1 MYLRPNTR
9 TKDELSSPAL
19 AVRELETYTGMRL
32 VVRGM
37 LALSGALLVAAL
49 AFLPLTWLV
58 LLAGG
63 GTAALLLIRWPWL
76 IWLPAAALVP
86 FASAQRLGPAT
97 ATDLLLAGGVALW
110 FVDGARRRTL
120 PLRWS
125 PVAALA
131 MLYAVLLF
139 GSTFFAVDL
148 GEGVREVIKWFE
160 LPVILL
166 VVPAMLTV
174 RRGQWVAAALVVA
187 AVAQAALGLYQF
199 IFRIG
204 PEYFVIMGRFM
215 RASGS
220 FDQPNPFGGFLGLA
234 LPVALSLA
242 LWAGDRVVRGGDGGR
257 VAAGLWLGFYAAA
270 TAIITAGLLASW
282 SRGAWLGAAAG
293 VLVVLV
299 MRSRRAAILSAVAAL
314 ALGVVVLLGAFTP
327 DALPQPVVERVQ
339 DIPAYFGL
347 TDVLSQP
354 VTDENFSVVERI
366 AHWVAAQRMW
376 AQSPWFG
383 VGPGNYAAV
392 YPSVRLPQ
400 WEEALGH
407 AHNIY
412 LNVLGESGLV
422 GLAAYVALWL
432 TVIVFLWQRAQAARQ
447 AGTADGRWLAAVA
460 IGGLGLVFHLSVHNL
475 VDNLFVRGMVV
486 YIGLW
491 LALVQIDHTG
501 VEN

>member
-1 MYLRPNTR
+1 MAGR
-9 TKDELSSPAL
+9 
-19 AVRELETYTGMRL
+19 GQRL
-32 VVRGM
+32 VRQGM
-37 LALSGALLVAAL
+37 LWLGSAALVALL
-49 AFLPLTWLV
+49 AFLPMTWLALVAGAVTAAV
-58 LLAGG
+58 LLV
-63 GTAALLLIRWPWL
+63 RWPWL
-76 IWLPAAALVP
+76 IWLPLAALVP
-86 FASAQRLGPAT
+86 FASAQRIGPAT
-97 ATDLLLAGGVALW
+97 LTDLLLAAGIALW

-120 PLRWS
+120 PLRWT

-131 MLYAVLLF
+131 VLYAALQFV
-139 GSTFFAVDL
+139 STFFAVDL
-148 GEGVREVIKWFE
+148 GEGLVEVVKWLE
-160 LPVILL
+160 LPAILL
-166 VVPAMLTV
+166 VVPVMLTV
-174 RRGQWVAAALVVA
+174 RRGQWVAAALVSA
-187 AVAQAALGLYQF
+187 AVAQAILGLYQF

-204 PEYFVIMGRFM
+204 PDYFVILGRFM
-215 RASGS
+215 RASGT

-242 LWAGDRVVRGGDGGR
+242 LWAGATFLRGEGR
-257 VAAGLWLGFYAAA
+257 RWVAGVWFAYYATA
-270 TAIITAGLLASW
+270 TAIIAAGLLASW
-282 SRGAWLGAAAG
+282 SRGAWLGAAVG

-299 MRSRRAAILSAVAAL
+299 LRSRRAAILSAVAAL
-314 ALGVVVLLGAFTP
+314 ALGVVVLLGAFSP

-339 DIPAYFGL
+339 DVPAYFGL

-383 VGPGNYAAV
+383 VGPGNYAVV
-392 YPSVRLPQ
+392 YPAVRLPQ

-422 GLAAYVALWL
+422 GLAAYLALWIA
-432 TVIVFLWQRAQAARQ
+432 VVVWLWRRAQATRQ

-460 IGGLGLVFHLSVHNL
+460 VGGLGLVAHLSVHNL

-491 LALVQIDHTG
+491 LALVQIECDG
-501 VEN
+501 VRH

>member
-1 MYLRPNTR
+1 MTGR
-9 TKDELSSPAL
+9 SI
-19 AVRELETYTGMRL
+19 AVREPSIDGGLRRTGQGMLWLGGAIL
-32 VVRGM
+32 VV
-37 LALSGALLVAAL
+37 AL
-49 AFLPLTWLV
+49 AFLPLTWLA
-58 LLAGG
+58 LLFGGAG
-63 GTAALLLIRWPWL
+63 AALLLVRWPWL
-76 IWLPAAALVP
+76 IWLPLAVLVP
-86 FASAQRLGPAT
+86 FASAQRIGPAT
-97 ATDLLLAGGVALW
+97 ATDLLLAAAIALW

-125 PVAALA
+125 PVAVLA
-131 MLYAVLLF
+131 VVYAAILF
-139 GSTFFAVDL
+139 VSTFFAVDL
-148 GEGVREVIKWFE
+148 GEGVREVIKWLE

-166 VVPAMLTV
+166 VAPAMLTT
-174 RRGQWVAAALVVA
+174 RRGEWVAAALIVA
-187 AVAQAALGLYQF
+187 AVAQATLGLYQF
-199 IFRIG
+199 IFQIG

-215 RASGS
+215 RASGT
-220 FDQPNPFGGFLGLA
+220 FDQPNPYGGFLGLA

-242 LWAGDRVVRGGDGGR
+242 LWAGGRLMRGVGSR
-257 VAAGLWLGFYAAA
+257 LAAGLWAAFYAGA
-270 TAIITAGLLASW
+270 TAIIAAGLLASW

-299 MRSRRAAILSAVAAL
+299 MRSRRAAILSAVTAL

-383 VGPGNYAAV
+383 VGPGNYAVV

-407 AHNIY
+407 AHNTY

-422 GLAAYVALWL
+422 GLIAYAALW
-432 TVIVFLWQRAQAARQ
+432 TTTAVWVWRRAH
-447 AGTADGRWLAAVA
+447 AGTRDGSAGGRWLAAVA
-460 IGGLGLVFHLSVHNL
+460 IGVLGLVFHLSVHNL

-491 LALVQIDHTG
+491 LALVHIERDG
-501 VEN
+501 VLN